1 VQIPFY
7 YDYACPWA
15 YLGSCRVEAY
25 FADLGVEIDFR
36 PVILAKLKE
45 PTAGSGLPLGERKKR
60 SYIADIKHWAEMV
73 GAEFSRDAAALMS
86 TDPRLLLRAALV
98 AKEQGRFREFHYPA
112 YRARW
117 AEARD
122 ISKPEVVRSLL
133 EGAGLDAA
141 AALERVRSE
150 EIGERLAR
158 DTQDA
163 IERGVFGVPTIFV
176 GDKMFWGN
184 DRFELV
190 RYYLQKQAGPG
201 AESAG
206 RVRAHAQDAN
216 SCESEGS

>member
-1 VQIPFY
+1 MQVPFY

-15 YLGSCRVEAY
+15 YLGSCRVEPY
-25 FADLGVEIDFR
+25 FRDLGVEIDFR

-45 PTAGSGLPLGERKKR
+45 PTAGKGPELGERKKLN
-60 SYIADIKHWAEMV
+60 YAADVRHWAEMV
-73 GAEFSRDAAALMS
+73 GAEISPDAIKLLK

-122 ISKPEVVRSLL
+122 ISQTEVVHGLL
-133 EGAGLDAA
+133 EGAGLDAD
-141 AALERVRSE
+141 AALARARSDE
-150 EIGERLAR
+150 VGERLQA

-163 IERGVFGVPTIFV
+163 IERGVFGVPAIFV
-176 GDKMFWGN
+176 GDEMFWGN

-190 RYYLQKQAGPG
+190 RFYLQKQAG
-201 AESAG
+201 AE
-206 RVRAHAQDAN
+206 
-216 SCESEGS
+216 